1 LIKYSREAL
10 LYSDVNVIVVGVVE
24 ASDYCL
30 MEEFNASCRQPDEVV
45 VIERARYGRMA
56 ISRCVTGNYGHLGC
70 YVDVRRL
77 LHAKCSGRRSCRVRV
92 PNDDLFAT
100 RPCPSDFTS
109 YLEATYRCQT
119 GKLLPSQMVRWT
131 VTESTAWHI
140 GAGFLPQLKFAAPSI
155 FICIAVRL
163 K

>member
-1 LIKYSREAL
+1 LTL
-10 LYSDVNVIVVGVVE
+10 HTGVVE

-45 VIERARYGRMA
+45 VIDRARYGRMS

-77 LHAKCSGRRSCRVRV
+77 LHAKCSGRRRCRVRV
-92 PNDDLFAT
+92 PDDDLFST

-109 YLEATYRCQT
+109 YLEATYRCQRGNRT
-119 GKLLPSQMVRWT
+119 GSDMT
-131 VTESTAWHI
+131 TSGH
-140 GAGFLPQLKFAAPSI
+140 S
-155 FICIAVRL
+155 
-163 K
+163 

>member
-1 LIKYSREAL
+1 MLTRAVAAVAGL
-10 LYSDVNVIVVGVVE
+10 VE

-45 VIERARYGRMA
+45 VIDRARYGRMA

-92 PNDDLFAT
+92 PDDDLFST

-109 YLEATYRCQT
+109 YLEATYRCQR
-119 GKLLPSQMVRWT
+119 GKLIRRHQTGYEM
-131 VTESTAWHI
+131 
-140 GAGFLPQLKFAAPSI
+140 GK
-155 FICIAVRL
+155 
-163 K
+163 

>member
-1 LIKYSREAL
+1 ML
-10 LYSDVNVIVVGVVE
+10 LFSYCMVTCTLVAAGLVG

-45 VIERARYGRMA
+45 VIDEARYGRMA

-92 PNDDLFAT
+92 PDDDLFAT

-109 YLEATYRCQT
+109 YSKQPTAASEVNFDT
-119 GKLLPSQMVRWT
+119 GTMAAFFLQMGLIQSKIR
-131 VTESTAWHI
+131 SL
-140 GAGFLPQLKFAAPSI
+140 G
-155 FICIAVRL
+155 RD
-163 K
+163 

>member
-1 LIKYSREAL
+1 MCS
-10 LYSDVNVIVVGVVE
+10 NVSLVSTNNNLIVVGLVE

-30 MEEFNASCRQPDEVV
+30 MEEFNASCRQPNEVV

-77 LHAKCSGRRSCRVRV
+77 LHAKCSGRRSCRVRI
-92 PNDDLFAT
+92 PDDDLFAT

-109 YLEATYRCQT
+109 YLEATYRCQP
-119 GKLLPSQMVRWT
+119 GKLQYSH
-131 VTESTAWHI
+131 TELIQTRTRAW
-140 GAGFLPQLKFAAPSI
+140 A
-155 FICIAVRL
+155 
-163 K
+163 

>member
-1 LIKYSREAL
+1 MYSQSHHLKNRL
-10 LYSDVNVIVVGVVE
+10 VVVVVGVAE

-30 MEEFNASCRQPDEVV
+30 MEELNASCRQPDEVI

-92 PNDDLFAT
+92 PDDDLFAT

-109 YLEATYRCQT
+109 YLEATYRCQQ
-119 GKLLPSQMVRWT
+119 GEWQLT
-131 VTESTAWHI
+131 VTYLFLGNFYSPLNGRST
-140 GAGFLPQLKFAAPSI
+140 
-155 FICIAVRL
+155 
-163 K
+163 

>member
-1 LIKYSREAL
+1 MLT
-10 LYSDVNVIVVGVVE
+10 VVDAGEVE

-45 VIERARYGRMA
+45 VIDRARYGRMA

-77 LHAKCSGRRSCRVRV
+77 LHAKCSGRRTCRVRV
-92 PNDDLFAT
+92 PDDDLFAT

-109 YLEATYRCQT
+109 YLEATYRCQR
-119 GKLLPSQMVRWT
+119 GKLLHGHR
-131 VTESTAWHI
+131 
-140 GAGFLPQLKFAAPSI
+140 G
-155 FICIAVRL
+155 
-163 K
+163 